1 MQIKAVVADTGVSAF
16 TIRFYEKKGLLTVAR
31 DKNGI
36 RDFDEKSLNR
46 LRWIQ
51 CYRRAG
57 LPIKDILR
65 ITQGNLSLDDFLT
78 MLDNAKNRLESEME
92 TLEFTRSCLETKR
105 YATLSGEPLTEI
117 TACAPLPHE
126 IETKYSQK
134 EKLIP

>member
-1 MQIKAVVADTGVSAF
+1 MQIKTVVENTGVSAF
-16 TIRFYEKKGLLTVAR
+16 TIRFYEKKGLLTVNS

-36 RDFDEKSLNR
+36 RDFDEKALNR

-65 ITQGNLSLDDFLT
+65 ITQGNLSLGDFLK
-78 MLDNAKNRLESEME
+78 MLDTAKTRLNSEIE

-126 IETKYSQK
+126 FETKYSQK
-134 EKLIP
+134 TKLLP